1 METECIVVNCQTNW
15 NKIRCISSSNIEFWI
30 NYRFLNTLRPSTRPG
45 SHLIFV
51 FYQSLNYQGIG
62 AEIFKSFEMKYYDC
76 ACHTNVMNHKMT
88 SSTFTE
94 ICVLKTKFGCK
105 IWFVGLQK
113 GAVRAHFKLS
123 SIIYLIDS
131 II

>member
-15 NKIRCISSSNIEFWI
+15 NKIRCISSSKSFESIIDFWI
-30 NYRFLNTLRPSTRPG
+30 PCTRPR
-45 SHLIFV
+45 SHMIFI

-62 AEIFKSFEMKYYDC
+62 AEIIKSFEMKYYDC

-105 IWFVGLQK
+105 VWFVGLQK

>member
-1 METECIVVNCQTNW
+1 MRVYACSFYWALCTNSGFLR
-15 NKIRCISSSNIEFWI
+15 IL
-30 NYRFLNTLRPSTRPG
+30 NYWKQNALLSIAKRIGIKLGVFLLLKVLNQSQIFEYPG
-45 SHLIFV
+45 SHMIFI

-62 AEIFKSFEMKYYDC
+62 AEIIKSFEMKYYDC

-105 IWFVGLQK
+105 V
-113 GAVRAHFKLS
+113 
-123 SIIYLIDS
+123 
-131 II
+131 